1 MPPPGP
7 APREGEHRIARAGA
21 TLVVGLGRP
30 MGGDDAVGLLVA
42 SRLQE
47 QGIPAL
53 RVTDAASLIELLLV
67 AERAIV
73 LDGVVGGG
81 PPGSIVTLTGDE
93 VAGRG
98 SAVPVSSHAL
108 SVAGA
113 VAIARTLGGAAEV
126 HVIGVSIPPPSGSV
140 DMSVEVRAAVEPAAE
155 RARELFSRGI

>member
-42 SRLQE
+42 SLLQE

-73 LDGVVGGG
+73 LDGVV
-81 PPGSIVTLTGDE
+81 
-93 VAGRG
+93 AYR
-98 SAVPVSSHAL
+98 PV
-108 SVAGA
+108 
-113 VAIARTLGGAAEV
+113 
-126 HVIGVSIPPPSGSV
+126 
-140 DMSVEVRAAVEPAAE
+140 PAALTTGEGEHPQTGAPEE
-155 RARELFSRGI
+155 RGA